1 MIMKKLIYVIIS
13 MALVFIV
20 TSCEDFLQENAKSS
34 ITPENSFQSAD
45 DWDAALIAAYAK
57 LQEVT
62 GEKFPIVLGEFGT
75 DEAQPFDLSWAAYVE
90 LMYYTYT
97 AEHPFLYNHYVFCY
111 EGVKC
116 ANIILDMPEDAP
128 VTSEERTSLIAQ
140 ARFLRGTFYFELV
153 RMYGRVPLWTS
164 SSIDKNEIS
173 KPRSESVDEVY
184 ELITSDM
191 QFAADNLPET
201 WTANEDKGRATSYAA
216 NALLGRI
223 YLQWGKSSEA
233 INALNK
239 VIGKFHLYSNYADIF
254 SPEHKN
260 EYYENIFEVQWSHS
274 GHWGL
279 EGSLQSSYWGPRGGG
294 GPTAGGFGWGGFG
307 ATRYLYD
314 SYENNDKR
322 KTEFFWTEY
331 KGIVQNPPAIKKYY
345 DANYGNQIEDDD
357 LNYIYIRYADVL
369 LMASEALN
377 NLNDASG
384 KKYDYLNEVRSRAGL
399 ADITANDGLSV
410 SAFSDVLLKER
421 LHELC
426 CERHRRFD
434 LIRFGKLNDQ
444 VQAAYPGLGIT
455 IGPNQ
460 ATAYPIPQVA
470 IDANDAMKGDQNSG
484 Y

>member
-1 MIMKKLIYVIIS
+1 MKKLIYIIS
-13 MALVFIV
+13 VLVLMLSS
-20 TSCEDFLQENAKSS
+20 TSCEDFLNETAKSS
-34 ITPENSFQSAD
+34 LTPENSFTTAS

-75 DEAQPFDLSWAAYVE
+75 DEVQPFDLSWAAYVE

-97 AEHPFLYNHYVFCY
+97 AEHAFLYNHYVFCY
-111 EGVKC
+111 EGIKC
-116 ANIILDMPEDAP
+116 ANIIIDMPDKAP
-128 VTSEERTSLIAQ
+128 VTKEERTTMYAQ
-140 ARFLRGTFYFELV
+140 ARFLRGIFYFELV

-164 SSIDKNEIS
+164 ASVDKNEIA
-173 KPRSESVDEVY
+173 KPRSTSIDEVY
-184 ELITSDM
+184 ELITADM
-191 QFAADNLPET
+191 QYAADNLPET
-201 WTANEDKGRATSYAA
+201 WTESNDKGRATSYAA

-233 INALNK
+233 LDALNM
-239 VIGKFHLYSNYADIF
+239 VIGNFHLYQNYADIF

-260 EYYENIFEVQWSHS
+260 EEYENIFEVQWSHS
-274 GHWGL
+274 GYWGL

-307 ATRYLYD
+307 PTQYLYD
-314 SYENNDKR
+314 SYEENDGR
-322 KTEFFWTEY
+322 KTDFFWTEY
-331 KGIVQNPPAIKKYY
+331 NGIVQSPPAIKKYY

-357 LNYIYIRYADVL
+357 LNYVYMRYADVL

-377 NLNDASG
+377 NMDDTSG

-399 ADITANDGLSV
+399 TGITAADGLSKTG
-410 SAFSDVLLKER
+410 FSDVLLKER

-434 LIRFGKLNDQ
+434 LIRFGKLNEQ
-444 VQAAYPGLGIT
+444 VQVAYPGYGIT
-455 IGPNQ
+455 VGPNQ
-460 ATAYPIPQVA
+460 ENVYPIPQVA
-470 IDANDAMKGDQNSG
+470 IDANEAMKGDQNDG